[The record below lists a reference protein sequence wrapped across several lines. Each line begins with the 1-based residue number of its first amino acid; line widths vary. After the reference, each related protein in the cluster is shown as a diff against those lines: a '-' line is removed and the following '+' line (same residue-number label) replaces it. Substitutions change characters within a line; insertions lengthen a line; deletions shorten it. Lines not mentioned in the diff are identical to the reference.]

1 MQQISVEV
9 IKRLPLDDQKSGPKD
24 GDWGNRS
31 IHWSVLRVRREVEDN
46 ETVKWREAFKSFE
59 ECRTLREAQMTV
71 NNGR

>member
-9 IKRLPLDDQKSGPKD
+9 IKRLPLDDQKSGLKD

-31 IHWSVLRVRREVEDN
+31 VRWSVLRVRREVEDN
-46 ETVKWREAFKSFE
+46 ETVKWHEAFKSFE
-59 ECRTLREAQMTV
+59 ECRTLREAQTKV